1 METEAIHAGASILR
15 IAHVLFKYGAEKEGY
30 WNSNRFMA
38 NIKNAVAMAEFKYPP
53 EKNTLVFIFDQSSCH
68 KAYAENALNVTRM
81 NVRPRGKQPCM
92 QDTVWGECRNWST
105 MKECQKG

>member
-38 NIKNAVAMAEFKYPP
+38 NIKDAV
-53 EKNTLVFIFDQSSCH
+53 Q
-68 KAYAENALNVTRM
+68 
-81 NVRPRGKQPCM
+81 
-92 QDTVWGECRNWST
+92 
-105 MKECQKG
+105 